1 MTPTWLDWS
10 SECVDW
16 AITSADRGTL
26 SQLADLFDC
35 MLRDERI
42 ASKMDDRALGL
53 LALPEYWEGDS
64 SVIDPASGEPGAGR
78 WQRMAPESVCAEI
91 VRWGLGLGICPA
103 KKVWLAPSER
113 SGGLME
119 HTLEFWHPRLLTL
132 RSFDGRREWWISTQT
147 GPVKIT
153 PGSDWVLFQ
162 PYGTVEP
169 WRRGLVNRL
178 AQPWTMKVFANE
190 DLVLASEMTPALV
203 AMTEGLG
210 EEGRQALQA
219 DLNNLGRR
227 PRIVIDTPTGTT
239 GDIKAVDF
247 GGSAQASTQKTV
259 IDVANDAI
267 EIAIVGQT
275 VTTSGTTGFGTGN
288 VNAGVARTLVTFTEL
303 AWSTCMSEQVV
314 SPWLSLATGRC
325 GDATPR
331 RDPTTV
337 EERKAQA
344 EAATALTAAIPDLN
358 AALAATGECVD
369 VPALVRSL
377 RIPTTALPDA
387 STMPGAVAAQ
397 ILGDDAA
404 ATAEESTRMA
414 SDLTAAGYE
423 KCPHGKANNC
433 RICGVAASY
442 APDGAG
448 GFRKSWRS
456 TRVLGP
462 AAPVA
467 PATAALAVSSRTAAV
482 GRIAASSTTDAG
494 GARGVKKG
502 TAHLASAETRRLL
515 AKEPPREIQ
524 LFVWGENV
532 TDKGV
537 FLLDKE
543 GAAQAI
549 EQRGERRLMW
559 DLEHRSLRREPSPE
573 DQAPYGYSTLVVND
587 EGLAAIDTAW
597 LEAGDSM
604 IRAGLTPYASPAFD
618 YDALGRIIHVVNV
631 ALTALPAMHAPPT
644 LVAASAARLALAAPA
659 ALIPGGSMAPVSPAI
674 AAQLGPY
681 LGVDP
686 AEQSEEVWIA
696 AITAKIASAGAP
708 AGAPAPAAPPPAA
721 PPPAPVPASAAPVA
735 PPAQLSVAAALDVA
749 RLSAIEAGTAQLN
762 ARLDAAERA
771 ELIRAE
777 RAKIPDSLMTWA
789 QSQPLAAL
797 RAYLS
802 AAPAIPGYAEAL
814 GERDPASPAT
824 RVTPTVKAA
833 DAELSS
839 RFRTDPARV
848 ARIRENLTRTPDE
861 RRRATL
867 DARRANQNGAS
878 K

>member
-26 SQLADLFDC
+26 SQLADLFDV

-91 VRWGLGLGICPA
+91 VKWGLGLGICPA
-103 KKVWLAPSER
+103 KKKWLPPSER
-113 SGGLME
+113 SGGLIE

-132 RSFDGRREWWISTQT
+132 RTFADGRREWWIATQT
-147 GPVKIT
+147 GPVQVT
-153 PGSDWVLFQ
+153 PGNDWLLFQ

-178 AQPWTMKVFANE
+178 AQPWVMKVFANE

-219 DLNNLGRR
+219 DLNGLGRR
-227 PRIVIDTPTGTT
+227 PRLVIDTPSGTT
-239 GDIKAVDF
+239 GDLKAVDF

-259 IDVANDAI
+259 IDVSNDAI

-314 SPWLSLATGRC
+314 APWLTIATGKC
-325 GDATPR
+325 GDAVPR

-358 AALAATGECVD
+358 LALAATGECVD

-387 STMPGAVAAQ
+387 STMPGAVASQ

-404 ATAEESTRMA
+404 ATAEESARMA

-442 APDGAG
+442 APDGVG

-456 TRVLGP
+456 TRALVPPP
-462 AAPVA
+462 AAS
-467 PATAALAVSSRTAAV
+467 PATLSARAVPA
-482 GRIAASSTTDAG
+482 GRLAASSVTDAG
-494 GARGVKKG
+494 GARGVKRG
-502 TAHLASAETRRLL
+502 SAHLASSETRRLL
-515 AKEPPREIQ
+515 AKEPPREVQ

-532 TDKGV
+532 TDKGTFV
-537 FLLDKE
+537 LDKE

-559 DLEHRSLRREPSPE
+559 DLEHRSLKCEPEPE
-573 DQAPYGYSTLVVND
+573 DQKPYGYSTLVIND
-587 EGLAAIDTAW
+587 DGLAAIDTAW
-597 LEAGDSM
+597 QPCGDAS
-604 IRAGLTPYASPAFD
+604 IRAGETPYASPAFD

-631 ALTALPAMHAPPT
+631 ALTALPAMHSPPT
-644 LVAASAARLALAAPA
+644 LVAASAARLALA
-659 ALIPGGSMAPVSPAI
+659 GGSMAPVSPAI

-686 AEQSEEVWIA
+686 NEPSEEVWIA

-708 AGAPAPAAPPPAA
+708 AGAPAAPPPAA
-721 PPPAPVPASAAPVA
+721 PAPAPVAAAVAPAPVA
-735 PPAQLSVAAALDVA
+735 PPAQMSVAAALDVA
-749 RLSAIEAGTAQLN
+749 RMSALEAGTAQLN

-777 RAKIPDSLMTWA
+777 RAKIPDALMSWA
-789 QSQPLAAL
+789 QTQPLAAL

-814 GERDPASPAT
+814 GQRDADAPAA
-824 RVTPTVKAA
+824 RVTATVRAA
-833 DAELSS
+833 DAELSA
-839 RFRTDPARV
+839 RFRTEPERV
-848 ARIRENLTRTPDE
+848 ARIRENLNRTPDE

-867 DARRANQNGAS
+867 ESRRATQNGAS

>member
-26 SQLADLFDC
+26 SELADLFDV

-78 WQRMAPESVCAEI
+78 WQRMAPESTCAEI
-91 VRWGLGLGICPA
+91 VKWGLGLGICPA
-103 KKVWLAPSER
+103 KKKWLPPSER
-113 SGGLME
+113 SGGLVE

-132 RSFDGRREWWISTQT
+132 RTFADGRREWWIATQT
-147 GPVKIT
+147 GPVQVT
-153 PGSDWVLFQ
+153 PGNDWILFQ
-162 PYGTVEP
+162 PYGSVEP

-178 AQPWTMKVFANE
+178 AQPWVMKVFANE

-210 EEGRQALQA
+210 EDGRIALQA

-227 PRIVIDTPTGTT
+227 PRIVVDRPTGTT
-239 GDIKAVDF
+239 GSVEAVDF
-247 GGSAQASTQKTV
+247 GGSAQASTQATV
-259 IDVANDAI
+259 IGIANDAI

-288 VNAGVARTLVTFTEL
+288 VNAGVARTLVTSTEL
-303 AWSTCMSEQVV
+303 AWSTCMAEQVV

-325 GDATPR
+325 GDAVPR

-358 AALAATGECVD
+358 LALAATGECVD

-377 RIPTTALPDA
+377 RIPTTSLPDA
-387 STMPGAVAAQ
+387 STMPGAVASQ

-442 APDGAG
+442 APDGVG

-456 TRVLGP
+456 TRALV
-462 AAPVA
+462 APPA
-467 PATAALAVSSRTAAV
+467 PATAALAV

-494 GARGVKKG
+494 GERGVKRG

-537 FLLDKE
+537 FILDKE

-559 DLEHRSLRREPSPE
+559 DHEHRSLKCEPKPE
-573 DQAPYGYSTLVVND
+573 DLQPYGYSTLVIND
-587 EGLAAIDTAW
+587 DGLAAIDTAW
-597 LEAGDSM
+597 LPNGDAS
-604 IRAGLTPYASPAFD
+604 IRAGETPYASPAFD

-631 ALTALPAMHAPPT
+631 ALTALPAMHSPPT
-644 LVAASAARLALAAPA
+644 LVAASAARIALA
-659 ALIPGGSMAPVSPAI
+659 GGSMAPVSPAI

-686 AEQSEEVWIA
+686 NEPSEEVWIA

-708 AGAPAPAAPPPAA
+708 AGAPAAPPPAA
-721 PPPAPVPASAAPVA
+721 PAPVPASAAP
-735 PPAQLSVAAALDVA
+735 PPAAPVPAQASAALSVAAALDVA
-749 RLSAIEAGTAQLN
+749 RMAALEAGTAQLS

-777 RAKIPDSLMTWA
+777 RAKIPDSLMSWA
-789 QSQPLAAL
+789 QGQPLPAL

-814 GERDPASPAT
+814 GERDPAAPAA
-824 RVTPTVKAA
+824 RVTATVKAA

-839 RFRTDPARV
+839 RFRNDPERV

-867 DARRANQNGAS
+867 DARRAQNGAT

>member
-10 SECVDW
+10 SECVSW
-16 AITSADRGTL
+16 AVMSADRGTL
-26 SQLADLFDC
+26 SQLADLFDV

-91 VRWGLGLGICPA
+91 VKWGLGMGICPA

-113 SGGLME
+113 SGDMVE

-132 RSFDGRREWWISTQT
+132 RTFADGRREWWISTQT

-153 PGSDWVLFQ
+153 PGSDWILFQ

-178 AQPWTMKVFANE
+178 AQPWIMKVFANE

-210 EEGRQALQA
+210 EEGRQALQS

-239 GDIKAVDF
+239 GDLKAVDF
-247 GGSAQASTQKTV
+247 GGSSQASTQARV
-259 IDVANDAI
+259 IEIANDAI

-288 VNAGVARTLVTFTEL
+288 VNAGVARTLVTSTEL
-303 AWSTCMSEQVV
+303 AWSTCMAEQVV
-314 SPWLSLATGRC
+314 SPWLVIATGKC
-325 GDATPR
+325 GDAVPR

-358 AALAATGECVD
+358 LALAATGECVD

-414 SDLTAAGYE
+414 NDLTAAGYE

-456 TRVLGP
+456 TRALVAP
-462 AAPVA
+462 AAPA
-467 PATAALAVSSRTAAV
+467 PAAASGALSARAV
-482 GRIAASSTTDAG
+482 GRVAASSSTDAG

-502 TAHLASAETRRLL
+502 TASLASSETRRLL
-515 AKEPPREIQ
+515 AKEPPREVQ

-537 FLLDKE
+537 FILDKE
-543 GAAQAI
+543 GAQQAI
-549 EQRGERRLMW
+549 EQRGDRRLMW
-559 DLEHRSLRREPSPE
+559 DLEHRSLKCEPEPE
-573 DQAPYGYSTLVVND
+573 DQKPYGYSTLVINE

-597 LEAGDSM
+597 QPCGDAS
-604 IRAGLTPYASPAFD
+604 IRAGDTPYASPAFD
-618 YDALGRIIHVVNV
+618 FDALGRIIHVVNV
-631 ALTALPAMHAPPT
+631 ALTALPAMHSPPT
-644 LVAASAARLALAAPA
+644 LVAASAARLALAS
-659 ALIPGGSMAPVSPAI
+659 GGSMAPVSPAI

-708 AGAPAPAAPPPAA
+708 AGAPAAPPPAA
-721 PPPAPVPASAAPVA
+721 APAPVPASAAPAPAVQ
-735 PPAQLSVAAALDVA
+735 PPAQMSVADAVAVA

-777 RAKIPDSLMTWA
+777 RAKIPDALMTWA
-789 QSQPLAAL
+789 QSQPLPAL

-802 AAPAIPGYAEAL
+802 AAPPIPGYQEAL
-814 GERDPASPAT
+814 GERDPVSPAA

-839 RFRTDPARV
+839 RFRNDPERV
-848 ARIRENLTRTPDE
+848 ARIRENLNRTPDE

-867 DARRANQNGAS
+867 DARRATQNGAS